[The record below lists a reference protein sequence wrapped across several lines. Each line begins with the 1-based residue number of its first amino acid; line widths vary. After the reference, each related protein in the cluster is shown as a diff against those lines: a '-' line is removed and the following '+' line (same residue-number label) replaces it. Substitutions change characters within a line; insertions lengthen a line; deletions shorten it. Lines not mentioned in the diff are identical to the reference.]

1 MIFKRKNVTYDF
13 ILCIVVGL
21 IFFFFLS
28 TSNLKLFGNDK
39 EILKIEDYFNSIR
52 TLKSD
57 FVQKSDSNFIST
69 GTFFLKKPG
78 KFRFSYDPPIELE
91 VVSHIQAVLI
101 FDPKN
106 NKTGPLTYPI
116 SGSPF
121 KYLLKDKLELST
133 KSFTKIST
141 EEDMLFVKLNM
152 GTGEKNNLTLK
163 FKKNPIKL
171 AGWELENNFG
181 EVTKVFLDNLN
192 TIPKVS
198 FGPLNCPQHIPAQKL
213 HLIDILLKPPPAL

>member
-1 MIFKRKNVTYDF
+1 MMYKRKNVIYNF
-13 ILCIVVGL
+13 FLYIAVGL

-28 TSNLKLFGNDK
+28 TSNLKLFGNEK
-39 EILKIEDYFNSIR
+39 ELLKIEDYFNSIR

-57 FVQKSDSNFIST
+57 FVQESDSSLIST

-78 KFRFSYDPPIELE
+78 KFRFSYDPPMELE

-121 KYLLKDKLELST
+121 KYLLKDKLQLTT
-133 KSFTKIST
+133 KYFTKIST

-181 EVTKVFLDNLN
+181 EITKVFLSDLRVNGYVSDQIFNLDEDYKN
-192 TIPKVS
+192 
-198 FGPLNCPQHIPAQKL
+198 
-213 HLIDILLKPPPAL
+213 LKNR

>member
-1 MIFKRKNVTYDF
+1 MIYKRKNPENLYYNFFVYIF
-13 ILCIVVGL
+13 VGL
-21 IFFFFLS
+21 IFFLFFPE
-28 TSNLKLFGNDK
+28 SNLKLFANEK
-39 EILKIEDYFNSIR
+39 ELLKIEDYFNSIR

-57 FVQKSDSNFIST
+57 FVQESNSSLIST

-141 EEDMLFVKLNM
+141 KEDMLFVKLNM
-152 GTGEKNNLTLK
+152 GNGEQNNLTLK
-163 FKKNPIKL
+163 FKKNPIML
-171 AGWELENNFG
+171 TGWELENNFG
-181 EVTKVFLDNLN
+181 EITEVFLSDLRVNGYVSDQIFNLDEDYKN
-192 TIPKVS
+192 
-198 FGPLNCPQHIPAQKL
+198 
-213 HLIDILLKPPPAL
+213 LKNR

>member
-1 MIFKRKNVTYDF
+1 MIYKRKNRKNIIYNF
-13 ILCIVVGL
+13 FLYIIFGL

-28 TSNLKLFGNDK
+28 TSNFKLFGNEK
-39 EILKIEDYFNSIR
+39 ELLKIEDYFNSIR

-57 FVQKSDSNFIST
+57 FVQESDSSLIST

-78 KFRFSYDPPIELE
+78 KFRFSYDPPMELE

-121 KYLLKDKLELST
+121 KYLLKDKLQLTT
-133 KSFTKIST
+133 KYFTKIST

-152 GTGEKNNLTLK
+152 GTGEQNNLTLK
-163 FKKNPIKL
+163 FKKNPIML
-171 AGWELENNFG
+171 TGWELENNFG
-181 EVTKVFLDNLN
+181 EITEVFLSDLRVNGYVSDQIFNLDEDYKN
-192 TIPKVS
+192 
-198 FGPLNCPQHIPAQKL
+198 
-213 HLIDILLKPPPAL
+213 LKNR

>member
-1 MIFKRKNVTYDF
+1 MIYKRKTQKNVIYNF
-13 ILCIVVGL
+13 FLYIVVGL

-28 TSNLKLFGNDK
+28 TSNIKLFGNEK
-39 EILKIEDYFNSIR
+39 ELLKIEDYFNSIR

-57 FVQKSDSNFIST
+57 FVQESDSNLIST
-69 GTFFLKKPG
+69 GTFILKKPG

-141 EEDMLFVKLNM
+141 AEDMLFLKLNM
-152 GTGEKNNLTLK
+152 VTGEKNNLTLK
-163 FKKNPIKL
+163 FKKNPLKL
-171 AGWELENNFG
+171 TGWMLENNFG
-181 EVTKVFLDNLN
+181 EITEVFLSDLRVNGYVSDQVFNLDEDYKN
-192 TIPKVS
+192 
-198 FGPLNCPQHIPAQKL
+198 
-213 HLIDILLKPPPAL
+213 LKNR

>member
-1 MIFKRKNVTYDF
+1 MMYKRKNVIYNF
-13 ILCIVVGL
+13 FLYIAVGL

-28 TSNLKLFGNDK
+28 TSNLKLFGNEK
-39 EILKIEDYFNSIR
+39 ELLKIEDYFNSIR

-163 FKKNPIKL
+163 FKKDPIKL
-171 AGWELENNFG
+171 TGWELENNFG
-181 EVTKVFLDNLN
+181 EITEVFLNDLTVNGYVSNQIFNLDEDYKN
-192 TIPKVS
+192 
-198 FGPLNCPQHIPAQKL
+198 
-213 HLIDILLKPPPAL
+213 LKNR

>member
-1 MIFKRKNVTYDF
+1 MIYKRKNRKNVIYNF
-13 ILCIVVGL
+13 FPYVVFGL

-28 TSNLKLFGNDK
+28 TSNFKLFGNEK
-39 EILKIEDYFNSIR
+39 ELLKIEDYFNSIR

-57 FVQKSDSNFIST
+57 FVQESDSSLIST
-69 GTFFLKKPG
+69 GTFILKKPG

-106 NKTGPLTYPI
+106 NKAGPLTYPI

-141 EEDMLFVKLNM
+141 VKDMLFVKLNM
-152 GTGEKNNLTLK
+152 GTGEQNNLTLK
-163 FKKNPIKL
+163 FKKNPIML
-171 AGWELENNFG
+171 TGWELENNLG
-181 EVTKVFLDNLN
+181 EITEVFLSDLRVNGYVSDQIFNLDEDYKN
-192 TIPKVS
+192 
-198 FGPLNCPQHIPAQKL
+198 
-213 HLIDILLKPPPAL
+213 LKNR

>member
-1 MIFKRKNVTYDF
+1 MIYKRKKQKNVIYNF
-13 ILCIVVGL
+13 FPYIVFGL

-28 TSNLKLFGNDK
+28 TSNFKLFGNEK
-39 EILKIEDYFNSIR
+39 ELLKIEDYFNSIR

-57 FVQKSDSNFIST
+57 FVQESDSSLIST
-69 GTFFLKKPG
+69 GTFILKKPG

-141 EEDMLFVKLNM
+141 VKDMLFVKLNM
-152 GTGEKNNLTLK
+152 GTGEQNNLTLK
-163 FKKNPIKL
+163 FKKNPIML
-171 AGWELENNFG
+171 TGWELENNFG
-181 EVTKVFLDNLN
+181 EITEVFLSDLRVNGYVSDQIFNLDEDYKN
-192 TIPKVS
+192 
-198 FGPLNCPQHIPAQKL
+198 
-213 HLIDILLKPPPAL
+213 LKNR

>member
-1 MIFKRKNVTYDF
+1 MIYKRKNRKNVIYNF
-13 ILCIVVGL
+13 FLHIVVGL

-28 TSNLKLFGNDK
+28 TSNFKLFGNEK
-39 EILKIEDYFNSIR
+39 ELLKIEDYFNSIR

-57 FVQKSDSNFIST
+57 FVQESDSSLIST
-69 GTFFLKKPG
+69 GTFILKKPG

-152 GTGEKNNLTLK
+152 GTGDQNNLTLK
-163 FKKNPIKL
+163 FKKNPIML
-171 AGWELENNFG
+171 TGWELENNFG
-181 EVTKVFLDNLN
+181 EITEVFLSDLRVNGYVSDQIFNLDEDYKN
-192 TIPKVS
+192 
-198 FGPLNCPQHIPAQKL
+198 
-213 HLIDILLKPPPAL
+213 LKNR

>member
-1 MIFKRKNVTYDF
+1 MIYKRKKQKNVIYNF
-13 ILCIVVGL
+13 FPYVVFGL

-28 TSNLKLFGNDK
+28 TSNFKLFGNEK
-39 EILKIEDYFNSIR
+39 ELLKIEDYFNSIR

-57 FVQKSDSNFIST
+57 FAQESDSSLIST
-69 GTFFLKKPG
+69 GTFILKKPG

-106 NKTGPLTYPI
+106 NKTGPLSYPI
-116 SGSPF
+116 SGTPF
-121 KYLLKDKLELST
+121 KYLLKDKLELGT

-141 EEDMLFVKLNM
+141 EEDMLFVKLNI

-163 FKKNPIKL
+163 FKKNPIML
-171 AGWELENNFG
+171 TGWELENNFG
-181 EVTKVFLDNLN
+181 EITKVFLSNLRVN
-192 TIPKVS
+192 GYVS
-198 FGPLNCPQHIPAQKL
+198 DQIFNLDEDYKKL
-213 HLIDILLKPPPAL
+213 ESR

>member
-1 MIFKRKNVTYDF
+1 MIYKRKNRKNVIYNF
-13 ILCIVVGL
+13 FLYIVIGL

-28 TSNLKLFGNDK
+28 TSNFKLFGNEK
-39 EILKIEDYFNSIR
+39 ELLKIEDYFNSIR

-57 FVQKSDSNFIST
+57 FVQESDSSLIST
-69 GTFFLKKPG
+69 GTFILKKPG

-141 EEDMLFVKLNM
+141 VEDMLFVKLNM
-152 GTGEKNNLTLK
+152 GTGELNNLTLK
-163 FKKNPIKL
+163 FKKNPITL
-171 AGWELENNFG
+171 TGWELENNFG
-181 EVTKVFLDNLN
+181 EITEVFLSDLRVNGYVSDQIFNLDEDYKN
-192 TIPKVS
+192 
-198 FGPLNCPQHIPAQKL
+198 
-213 HLIDILLKPPPAL
+213 LKNR

>member
-1 MIFKRKNVTYDF
+1 MIYKRKNRKNVIYNF
-13 ILCIVVGL
+13 FLYIVIGL

-28 TSNLKLFGNDK
+28 TSNFKLFGNEK
-39 EILKIEDYFNSIR
+39 ELLKIEDYFNSIR

-57 FVQKSDSNFIST
+57 FVQESDSSLIST
-69 GTFFLKKPG
+69 GTFILKKPG

-106 NKTGPLTYPI
+106 NKAGPLTYPI

-133 KSFTKIST
+133 KSFAKIFT
-141 EEDMLFVKLNM
+141 EKDMLFVKLNM
-152 GTGEKNNLTLK
+152 GSGEQNNLTLK
-163 FKKNPIKL
+163 FKKNPIML
-171 AGWELENNFG
+171 TGWELENNFG
-181 EVTKVFLDNLN
+181 EITEVFLSDLRVNGYVSDQIFNLDEDYKN
-192 TIPKVS
+192 
-198 FGPLNCPQHIPAQKL
+198 
-213 HLIDILLKPPPAL
+213 LKNR

>member
-1 MIFKRKNVTYDF
+1 MIYKRKNRKNVIYNF
-13 ILCIVVGL
+13 FLYIVVGL

-28 TSNLKLFGNDK
+28 TSNFKLFGNEK
-39 EILKIEDYFNSIR
+39 ELLKIEDYFNSIR

-57 FVQKSDSNFIST
+57 FVQESDSSLIST
-69 GTFFLKKPG
+69 GTFILKKPG

-121 KYLLKDKLELST
+121 KYLLKDKLQLTT
-133 KSFTKIST
+133 KYFTKIST

-152 GTGEKNNLTLK
+152 GTGEQNNLTLK
-163 FKKNPIKL
+163 FKKNPIML
-171 AGWELENNFG
+171 TGWELENNFG
-181 EVTKVFLDNLN
+181 EITEVFLSDLRVNGYVSDQIFNLDEDYKN
-192 TIPKVS
+192 
-198 FGPLNCPQHIPAQKL
+198 
-213 HLIDILLKPPPAL
+213 LKNR

>member
-1 MIFKRKNVTYDF
+1 MIYKRKKQKNVTYNF
-13 ILCIVVGL
+13 FPYIVVGL

-28 TSNLKLFGNDK
+28 TSNFKLFGNEK
-39 EILKIEDYFNSIR
+39 ELLKIEDYFNSIR

-57 FVQKSDSNFIST
+57 FVQESDSSLIST
-69 GTFFLKKPG
+69 GTFILKKPG

-152 GTGEKNNLTLK
+152 GTGEQNNLTLK
-163 FKKNPIKL
+163 FKKNPIML
-171 AGWELENNFG
+171 TGWELENNFG
-181 EVTKVFLDNLN
+181 EITEVFLSDLRVNGYVSDQIFNLDEDYKN
-192 TIPKVS
+192 
-198 FGPLNCPQHIPAQKL
+198 
-213 HLIDILLKPPPAL
+213 LKNR